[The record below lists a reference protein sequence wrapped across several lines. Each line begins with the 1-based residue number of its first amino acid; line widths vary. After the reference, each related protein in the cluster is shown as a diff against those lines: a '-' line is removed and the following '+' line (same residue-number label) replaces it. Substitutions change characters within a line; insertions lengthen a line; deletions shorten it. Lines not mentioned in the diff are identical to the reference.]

1 MENNNYK
8 LGILFNFQSS
18 TWISCNSILTNLL
31 ESYKQTNLNNDQLLF
46 HDKMTLT
53 EISNLA
59 IKIIENEYTHLAF
72 IDHRTLPNLL
82 LLEIFNLTQ
91 KLPTILI
98 HIYGDFILNRKHWHD
113 SDNLLRN
120 FKVKFIC
127 ASTAQSTLVKNFINL
142 PQSDLTLSTIP
153 FPVSSTF
160 NFTTELRATARE
172 QYKLNEEDLNICYTG
187 RISLQK
193 NVLDLITNFSFVSE
207 LIPNAKLFLAGS
219 FDDIGVPY
227 IGLNRR
233 PLTMEYEFYLLI
245 EKLPQHIKNKIFYVG
260 HLQEKELI
268 KFYHAADLYISYSTH
283 NDEDFGMS
291 PAEAI
296 CLGLPLVL
304 SNWGGFADFK
314 KNLPKLVDL
323 VRVEI
328 GHQHIK
334 PSKDYKKIVLKKLL
348 KNNFYATEDRI
359 RNSKL
364 AKSFYDIN
372 IVSNLLKKLI
382 LAETELFPGFNSF
395 FYSTI
400 LKTDKHGPFQ
410 SEKDGYSVLYS
421 KLYDCY
427 LNKGLQ

>member
-1 MENNNYK
+1 MENNKYK

-46 HDKMTLT
+46 HDKMSLT

-59 IKIIENEYTHLAF
+59 NKIIENEYTHLAF
-72 IDHRTLPNLL
+72 IDHRTLPCSL
-82 LLEIFNLTQ
+82 LLEIFNLTK
-91 KLPTILI
+91 KLPNIFV
-98 HIYGDFILNRKHWHD
+98 HIYGDFILNRNHWYE

-127 ASTAQSTLVKNFINL
+127 ASTAQSNLVKNFINS
-142 PQSDLTLSTIP
+142 PESDLILSTIP
-153 FPVSSTF
+153 FPVSSAF
-160 NFTTELRATARE
+160 NFSTDLRVRARE
-172 QYKLNEEDLNICYTG
+172 QYKLNNEDLNICYTG
-187 RISLQK
+187 RISIQK
-193 NVLDLITNFSFVSE
+193 NVLDLITNFSIVSE
-207 LIPNAKLFLAGS
+207 LIPNAKLFLAGP

-227 IGLNRR
+227 IGLSRR

-245 EKLPQHIKNKIFYVG
+245 EKLPQHVKNKIFYVG
-260 HLQEKELI
+260 NLHEKELI
-268 KFYHAADLYISYSTH
+268 KFYHAADLYISFSTH

-334 PSKDYKKIVLKKLL
+334 PSKNHKKIVLKTLL
-348 KNNFYATEDRI
+348 KNNIFSSGERARH
-359 RNSKL
+359 SKL

-372 IVSNLLKKLI
+372 IVSNLVKKLI
-382 LAETELFPGFNSF
+382 LSETELFPGFNSF

-400 LKTDKHGPFQ
+400 VETDKHGPFQ
-410 SEKDGYSVLYS
+410 SENHGYSELYS